1 MEARVLN
8 DFRGIL
14 LKEFPRRKELMRILH
29 TRRKAEI
36 EILTSGGSGSQVVE
50 EPRGTSCLVH
60 YICHRILHFV
70 EMST

>member
-1 MEARVLN
+1 MH
-8 DFRGIL
+8 
-14 LKEFPRRKELMRILH
+14 ILH

-36 EILTSGGSGSQVVE
+36 EILATGGSGYLE

-60 YICHRILHFV
+60 YICHKILHFV

>member
-1 MEARVLN
+1 
-8 DFRGIL
+8 
-14 LKEFPRRKELMRILH
+14 MRILH

-36 EILTSGGSGSQVVE
+36 EILASGGLGSRVEE

-60 YICHRILHFV
+60 YICRKILHFV